1 MVGVVGV
8 VGVGIVGVG
17 GLNLVRGQSSRI
29 TFTRHPPPPLIH
41 SSHSLLSFTPLIHSS
56 HSLLSFASR
65 THASSFACLLSR
77 SHIHLLAG
85 RVETA
90 EAAARLAEK
99 VRVEALA
106 HAKKAEADRKAAEE
120 RWGAVQ
126 AARAEERRAKLAAA
140 EEARLAELDK
150 LHALW
155 MVTLHNDETHTDR
168 QAAAKLVRSSTST
181 SWLIK
186 TNTTYRRWNSLPA
199 YP

>member
-8 VGVGIVGVG
+8 VEVGIVGVG

-29 TFTRHPPPPLIH
+29 TFTRHPPP
-41 SSHSLLSFTPLIHSS
+41 PLIHSS

-181 SWLIK
+181 SWLIR
-186 TNTTYRRWNSLPA
+186 TNTTYQRWNSLPA